1 MKNLNQSNIDG
12 TRATQA
18 AKGMMR
24 DPEAAQFSSVEP
36 TQRMPRPTPREE
48 DPPGADRLGL
58 TPEEIKQFREK
69 GYLIKRGLIPKEGF
83 SPILDLWWQ
92 QPPVLSANIS
102 SDDPTSWVSPGDRWP
117 AENRWGLAENWM
129 GGGKWPEPEDERTG
143 AVTGE
148 RVGRLPYKLT
158 LDRSNNVWRWHGIGH
173 DPDFV
178 DATSA
183 HPRMLHM
190 IEALLGGPV
199 KRPWRN
205 RGIYAVF
212 PRDPDGPK
220 SKLGPHMDQSMTE
233 LQAVTY
239 LDDVG
244 PQSGG
249 FTIYPTSSRLLY
261 PTSQQALNWMPTEAS
276 QDVVDHV
283 TANIEPIE
291 FTGQAGD
298 VIFCHGWTVH
308 SAGVQESKRIRMAVI
323 QDFNRARE
331 RSHMRWTAA
340 GLGGGPRVNC
350 DMDGAFVFT
359 TDGQDGDPADG
370 GREVTNQWIMDS
382 NEFVLDQQAPF
393 DDLFADWNLGQRPV
407 MGNVVAEP
415 PWWLKYNLPMLP
427 TRDMP
432 RGTGGMPAL
441 PISEVAEY
449 EGEGVWRVTS
459 RANDWMQ
466 D

>member
-1 MKNLNQSNIDG
+1 
-12 TRATQA
+12 
-18 AKGMMR
+18 
-24 DPEAAQFSSVEP
+24 
-36 TQRMPRPTPREE
+36 
-48 DPPGADRLGL
+48 
-58 TPEEIKQFREK
+58 
-69 GYLIKRGLIPKEGF
+69 
-83 SPILDLWWQ
+83 
-92 QPPVLSANIS
+92 
-102 SDDPTSWVSPGDRWP
+102 
-117 AENRWGLAENWM
+117 
-129 GGGKWPEPEDERTG
+129 
-143 AVTGE
+143 
-148 RVGRLPYKLT
+148 
-158 LDRSNNVWRWHGIGH
+158 
-173 DPDFV
+173 
-178 DATSA
+178 
-183 HPRMLHM
+183 
-190 IEALLGGPV
+190 
-199 KRPWRN
+199 
-205 RGIYAVF
+205 
-212 PRDPDGPK
+212 
-220 SKLGPHMDQSMTE
+220 
-233 LQAVTY
+233 
-239 LDDVG
+239 
-244 PQSGG
+244 
-249 FTIYPTSSRLLY
+249 
-261 PTSQQALNWMPTEAS
+261 
-276 QDVVDHV
+276 
-283 TANIEPIE
+283 
-291 FTGQAGD
+291 
-298 VIFCHGWTVH
+298 WTVH